1 MSLMLLLLSNRG
13 RPLNGIFFARRL
25 DISSEIHVF
34 SVNFIDIVITLFKHI
49 RTFSTRY
56 KGQFFQSRTI
66 VYFTVMLNICQNFP
80 LLFCKF
86 IDTSL
91 QAHFFL

>member
-34 SVNFIDIVITLFKHI
+34 SVHFIDIVITLFKHI
-49 RTFSTRY
+49 RTFSTCY
-56 KGQFFQSRTI
+56 KG
-66 VYFTVMLNICQNFP
+66 
-80 LLFCKF
+80 
-86 IDTSL
+86 
-91 QAHFFL
+91 

>member
-66 VYFTVMLNICQNFP
+66 VYFTVMLNICQNSP